1 MTFQQLSYVVE
12 ISKCGSINKT
22 ASKLFLSQSGISAA
36 IKELEE
42 ELGIQIFKRGS
53 RGVELTPDGRDFLS
67 YAVSLLEQKDRITS
81 LYSEQA
87 AGSATSLQHFS
98 VSSQRYP
105 FTEAAFVKMVQ
116 RAPKIRYRFY
126 AKETALDAVIDDVY
140 DHRAD
145 LGVIFLTEMTEK
157 MVMHLMDARD
167 IVFHAIAEVPPSIY
181 LRESHPILAEKKLT
195 EEMLAAYPYLSF
207 EQNQSVSPDLAE
219 EYPMLIQRKPNQGI
233 IVNNRTTALNIIRYT
248 DAYTTGSGLFVEGLS
263 TPGVLSIPLSG
274 RATIKIGWISIK
286 SLRPSQH
293 AELFVEL
300 LQESI
305 EEAIEYT
312 QRLREAAGCQ
322 ASL

>member
-53 RGVELTPDGRDFLS
+53 RGVELTAEGRDFLS

-87 AGSATSLQHFS
+87 SGTAAPLQHFS

-105 FTEAAFVKMVQ
+105 FTEAAFLKMVQ
-116 RAPKIRYRFY
+116 QAPKVRYRYY

-145 LGVIFLTEMTEK
+145 IGVIFLTEMTEK
-157 MVMHLMDARD
+157 MVMHLLNSRD
-167 IVFHAIAEVPPSIY
+167 IVFHVIAEVPPSIY
-181 LRESHPILAEKKLT
+181 LREGHPLLAEDTLT
-195 EEMLAAYPYLSF
+195 EEMLADYPYLSF

-219 EYPMLIQRKPNQGI
+219 EYPMLVQRKPNQGI

-263 TPGVLSIPLSG
+263 TPGVLSIPLPG

-305 EEAIEYT
+305 EESIAYT
-312 QRLREAAGCQ
+312 QRLRKAAGCP
-322 ASL
+322 AGL